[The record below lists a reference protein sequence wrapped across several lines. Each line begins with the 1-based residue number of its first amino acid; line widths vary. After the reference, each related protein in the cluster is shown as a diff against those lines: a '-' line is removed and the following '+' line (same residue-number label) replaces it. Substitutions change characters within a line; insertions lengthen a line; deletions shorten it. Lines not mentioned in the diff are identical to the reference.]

1 MNNGKFGFFAA
12 GAVILAGIVYSAAF
26 VVNQWEF
33 ALKLRLGEIVDSDY
47 KPGLHWMVPVLNEVK
62 KFDARIQT
70 LDSRPER
77 FLTVEKKDVIVD
89 SYAKWRISNVAQ
101 YFRSTGGSPD
111 KTSRLLAERI
121 NTSLRNEF
129 GKRTIQE
136 VVSGERREIMSL
148 LTKDSDEQASE
159 LGVEIIDVRVKQIDL
174 PPEVSESVYDRMR
187 AERERV
193 ARDLRAQGGEAAER
207 IRADADRQQT
217 VILANAFKEAE
228 TLRGDGDAKAADIY
242 ATAYDQNGEFYTF
255 YRSLGAYRKVFE
267 KGGDVMLLAPDSEFF
282 EYFKGQQGGR

>member
-1 MNNGKFGFFAA
+1 MNNGKLGFYAA
-12 GAVILAGIVYSAAF
+12 GAVVVIGIIYSAAF
-26 VVNQWEF
+26 VVNQWEL

-47 KPGLHWMVPVLNEVK
+47 EPGLHWMIPVINNVQ

-70 LDSRPER
+70 LDARPER
-77 FLTVEKKDVIVD
+77 FLTIEKKDVIVD
-89 SYAKWRISNVAQ
+89 SYAKWRINNVAQ
-101 YFRSTGGSPD
+101 YYRSTGGNPD
-111 KTSRLLAERI
+111 KTSRLLSERI

-136 VVSGERREIMSL
+136 VVSGERREIMAL

-193 ARDLRAQGGEAAER
+193 ARDLRAQGAEAAER
-207 IRADADRQQT
+207 IRADADRQHT
-217 VILANAFKEAE
+217 VILADAFKEAE
-228 TLRGDGDAKAADIY
+228 ILRGDGDAKAAEIY
-242 ATAYDQNGEFYTF
+242 ATAFNKNQEYYTF
-255 YRSLGAYRKVFE
+255 YRSLGAYRNVFD
-267 KGGDVMLLAPDSEFF
+267 KGGDVMLLEPDSEFF
-282 EYFKGQQGGR
+282 EYFKGQRGGR